1 MCLTRSSSEDSK
13 AKLSKVIS
21 NIFEDISCDC
31 TFSGGYPGWEPNIN
45 SKTLKTF
52 TSCQFCNKNNRRG
65 LIFDKPALENEEGG
79 PACDCNPSSSSFGHS
94 GFTGTLAWVDPSENF
109 VYVFLSNRVHPTSE
123 NNKLLEMDVRT
134 KIMDVFYKSIRQ

>member
-1 MCLTRSSSEDSK
+1 MGFQ
-13 AKLSKVIS
+13 
-21 NIFEDISCDC
+21 IFRGSVLADACDC
-31 TFSGGYPGWEPNIN
+31 ENVGV
-45 SKTLKTF
+45 
-52 TSCQFCNKNNRRG
+52 QRFCNKNNRRG

-94 GFTGTLAWVDPSENF
+94 GFTGSLAWVDPSENF